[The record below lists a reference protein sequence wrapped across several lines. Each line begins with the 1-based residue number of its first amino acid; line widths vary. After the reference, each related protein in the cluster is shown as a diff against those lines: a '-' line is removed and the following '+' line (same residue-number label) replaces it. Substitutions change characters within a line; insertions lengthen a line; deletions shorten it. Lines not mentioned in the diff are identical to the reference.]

1 LLETGRSNFS
11 KSFLSSLAGDAD
23 FAWFCLPPCGRS
35 GGILVGINTS
45 TLLVKNVDNGDFCVK
60 LHLRSKQDGF
70 EWILVSVYGAAQDS
84 RKPEFL
90 SELVRLCD
98 HVSLPILLAGDFNIL
113 RRPEDK
119 SNDNFNP
126 R

>member
-1 LLETGRSNFS
+1 MVN
-11 KSFLSSLAGDAD
+11 
-23 FAWFCLPPCGRS
+23 
-35 GGILVGINTS
+35 
-45 TLLVKNVDNGDFCVK
+45 NVDNGEFCVK
-60 LHLRSKQDGF
+60 LYLRSKHDGF

-90 SELVRLCD
+90 SELVRLYD
-98 HVSLPILLAGDFNIL
+98 NETKPILLAGDFNIL